1 MTSYDLTGRT
11 ACARGLGAG
20 MAEAL
25 ARAGAS
31 VAIGDIQ
38 EDTGKGTADAL
49 KESGAR
55 ASCRPRRPRGHSE
68 VGGYAER
75 RLCAQPKE
83 RPGRRTQSTVAGE
96 SISAT
101 VWVQQ
106 CDGCLTAGP
115 VR

>member
-55 ASCRPRRPRGHSE
+55 ASCRPRRPRGHS
-68 VGGYAER
+68 GR
-75 RLCAQPKE
+75 RLRRTATVRSAQRTAGETYPKHG
-83 RPGRRTQSTVAGE
+83 GRRVDQCNGVG
-96 SISAT
+96 SA
-101 VWVQQ
+101 V
-106 CDGCLTAGP
+106 
-115 VR
+115 